1 MMPAVAVAE
10 LEARLT
16 RLESSYEALEEALAL
31 PSPTTNGSTATG
43 GPAEV
48 VPEPLYPNVEAWVV
62 GWFAPTF
69 ARRLGT
75 TRWCAQWWLHAEAI
89 VRLEALWRS
98 WENLRLDPNLGMA
111 TWLRDH
117 LDPQRQVLMGDS
129 GPFQACEAGEHNPPP
144 DLPVVP
150 APAGYWPTGEGDT
163 E

>member
-1 MMPAVAVAE
+1 MMPVAVAE
-10 LEARLT
+10 LDARLA

-31 PSPTTNGSTATG
+31 PSSTTNGSTAAS
-43 GPAEV
+43 PSPEL
-48 VPEPLYPNVEAWVV
+48 VPEPLYPNVEAWVT

-75 TRWCAQWWLHAEAI
+75 SRWCARWWLHAEAI

-98 WENLRLDPNLGMA
+98 WETLRLDPNLGMA

-144 DLPVVP
+144 ELPVIP
-150 APAGYWPTGEGDT
+150 APAGYWPSPEGDAQ
-163 E
+163 